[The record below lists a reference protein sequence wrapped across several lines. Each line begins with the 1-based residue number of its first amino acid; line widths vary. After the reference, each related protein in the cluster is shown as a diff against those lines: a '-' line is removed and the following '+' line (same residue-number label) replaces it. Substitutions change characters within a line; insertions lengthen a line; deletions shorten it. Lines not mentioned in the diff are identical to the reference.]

1 MLQNRVKLII
11 KLIQSNLPQATTQN
25 AKTEWSLTR
34 IEPQGLFGEEV
45 QGDNLASHAGV
56 FRAGSKTP
64 LKTSA

>member
-11 KLIQSNLPQATTQN
+11 KLIQSNLQN
-25 AKTEWSLTR
+25 AKTEWSITR
-34 IEPQGLFGEEV
+34 IEPQGLFREEV
-45 QGDNLASHAGV
+45 QADNLASHAGV